1 MARPLGGGGEVRG
14 QGSSRA
20 AAGDVR
26 GGGGGRRYL
35 AMRPLKRKFPQEEA
49 IYSSGNY
56 AALALTQA
64 LVSLCGTE
72 G

>member
-26 GGGGGRRYL
+26 GGGGGAQVFSDATSEKEISPGGGYL
-35 AMRPLKRKFPQEEA
+35 
-49 IYSSGNY
+49 
-56 AALALTQA
+56 
-64 LVSLCGTE
+64 
-72 G
+72 